1 MWLRAYS
8 LFYIVGTLGAIQ
20 IPVVGMQPLRSL
32 EQMGPLLVF
41 IGYQVLAFCDYQ
53 RHRRQG
59 NEPMT
64 TFEFIRFR
72 LLTLALKS
80 SWEPNQLLRMCALT
94 LVALV
99 VVAVP

>member
-1 MWLRAYS
+1 MLVSSRQLRAYS

-53 RHRRQG
+53 RHRRQRTK
-59 NEPMT
+59 EPMT
-64 TFEFIRFR
+64 TFEFVKLRILR
-72 LLTLALKS
+72 LA
-80 SWEPNQLLRMCALT
+80 
-94 LVALV
+94 
-99 VVAVP
+99 